1 MKKRPLFAALLSAA
15 LLLGLAGCGGEA
27 QTVEPAVTV
36 EGTEI
41 SGETAVADVLALLGG
56 EYEYY
61 EAISCVYDG
70 MDKTYTY
77 GDCVLYTFPDGDT
90 DRLMELY
97 CTGGD
102 VSAQGITFGS
112 SRDAVVET
120 FGDGYVEEG
129 SLLSYETAPASANN
143 TPASLY
149 FELTDGAVTA
159 IGITAE
165 HRSQ

>member
-1 MKKRPLFAALLSAA
+1 MRKRLLCAALAA
-15 LLLGLAGCGGEA
+15 TLLLSLLAGCGKEDKA
-27 QTVEPAVTV
+27 LNPALTVN
-36 EGTEI
+36 GTEVT
-41 SGETAVADVLALLGG
+41 GDTAVDDVLELLGEG
-56 EYEYY
+56 YEYY
-61 EAISCVYDG
+61 EAISCVYEG

-77 GDCVLYTFPDGDT
+77 PDCVLYTYPDGAVDH
-90 DRLMELY
+90 LMELY

>member
-1 MKKRPLFAALLSAA
+1 MPIQFGKATFLDGTATLRGTSATHVPVR
-15 LLLGLAGCGGEA
+15 CEA
-27 QTVEPAVTV
+27 
-36 EGTEI
+36 
-41 SGETAVADVLALLGG
+41 DCVLALLGG